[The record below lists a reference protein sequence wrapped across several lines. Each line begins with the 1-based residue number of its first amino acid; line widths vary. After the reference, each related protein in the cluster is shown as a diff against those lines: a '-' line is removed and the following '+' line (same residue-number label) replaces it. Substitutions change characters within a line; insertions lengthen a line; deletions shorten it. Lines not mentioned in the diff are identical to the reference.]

1 MTDAGRAM
9 NHDRPQAGCRSHRRR
24 THAAWRKRLALAV
37 ALAAWIGVG
46 CTNRLPLP
54 DEPVS
59 EGTGTGEIAYVVQY
73 RWLDVPRFGD
83 MVLTVG
89 ILFVVEDS
97 THVRAYISD
106 KATPVVNQGFSLPDP
121 VVVGGQT
128 LGKPVQ
134 LAAGVNKTL
143 WVAFRQPSNRL
154 VQFKLT
160 SPPTDTGLWVD
171 AWQVQSIG
179 GIAADADSGFVYV
192 SDDKGNQVSKYHPT
206 SAGGNRVALLALE
219 GNGDL
224 TVREPRGLYCFGDS
238 LLVVDS
244 GKSWIQVIDA
254 DVAHSGRGQVLGP
267 IDEPLVLHDPV
278 DAWVDASGRYYVAEQ
293 GRVLQITPQG
303 QIKEIV
309 TDLDTQAAP
318 LPAAVVANTTQVWVA
333 DPLGMRCTIY
343 QINTVSE
350 ELP

>member
-1 MTDAGRAM
+1 M
-9 NHDRPQAGCRSHRRR
+9 NHERARTRPK
-24 THAAWRKRLALAV
+24 WREWPALAV
-37 ALAAWIGVG
+37 LLVVWIGAG

-54 DEPVS
+54 DEPES

-73 RWLDVPRFGD
+73 RWANLPHFGD

-89 ILFVVEDS
+89 ILFVIEDS
-97 THVRAYISD
+97 TRVRAYISD

-134 LAAGVNKTL
+134 LAAGANKTL
-143 WVAFRQPSNRL
+143 WVAFREPAHRL
-154 VQFKLT
+154 VQFRLT
-160 SPPTDTGLWVD
+160 SPPEDTGLWVD
-171 AWQVQSIG
+171 AWQVEAIG
-179 GIAADADSGFVYV
+179 GIAADSDSGFVYV
-192 SDDKGNQVSKYHPT
+192 SDVEGNQVSKYEPT
-206 SAGGNRVALLALE
+206 STGGRRVTLLAIE

-224 TVREPRGLYCFGDS
+224 TVREPRGLYCYGDS

-244 GKSWIQVIDA
+244 GKNWIQVISA
-254 DVAHSGRGQVLGP
+254 DVPRSGRGQVLGP

-293 GRVLQITPQG
+293 GRVLQITSQG
-303 QIKEIV
+303 LIKEVV
-309 TDLDTQAAP
+309 TDLDTQAPP

-333 DPLGMRCTIY
+333 DPLGQRCTIY
-343 QINTVSE
+343 QINTVTE